1 MGGQAALEPQQPLVV
16 AEHRQVATGDVGGVA
31 LGQRGDLGGLGRRGQ
46 LEAGAEALLHRR
58 VAAGPAENEG
68 DGREQAGRVQPGDDV
83 GAPGDPEP
91 GRPAPAAAR
100 PARCPPRRPL
110 LALGDAQQLRV
121 DRHRAGPAIVPG
133 RPARPARRARPAGP
147 AVGGEQVIEAPAGQ
161 HVLPERHRPVLVD
174 DHCGAAADLGQ
185 PVAELLRIAD
195 RRGQRHQPHGFR
207 QVDDHLFPDRAA
219 EPVGQIVHLV
229 EHDIAERGQRR
240 RARVEHVAQHL
251 GGHHDHWRLAVNAV
265 ITGEQA
271 DAVRGVA
278 ADQVR
283 VFLVG
288 QGLDRRG
295 VEALAALGQSQVH
308 GELTDHRLARS
319 RWRGEQDPVTGVQ
332 RPAGADL
339 EVVELEV
346 IESPE
351 RGELRPV
358 LGLAPAGGGI
368 AVRGAHRGTHAIKS
382 RRGGPARR

>member
-1 MGGQAALEPQQPLVV
+1 MKVMAGSRPAASSRLMTSGRLVIPN
-16 AEHRQVATGDVGGVA
+16 
-31 LGQRGDLGGLGRRGQ
+31 LGGRRPP
-46 LEAGAEALLHRR
+46 R
-58 VAAGPAENEG
+58 
-68 DGREQAGRVQPGDDV
+68 
-83 GAPGDPEP
+83 P
-91 GRPAPAAAR
+91 GRPGAFRAV
-100 PARCPPRRPL
+100 PL

-121 DRHRAGPAIVPG
+121 DRHRAGGRPLSRAGPAP
-133 RPARPARRARPAGP
+133 PARPAAAARLARPAGP
-147 AVGGEQVIEAPAGQ
+147 AVGGEQVIEAAAGQ

-174 DHCGAAADLGQ
+174 DHRGAAADLGQ

-219 EPVGQIVHLV
+219 EPVGEIVHLV

-240 RARVEHVAQHL
+240 RARVQHVAQDL
-251 GGHHDHWRLAVNAV
+251 GGHHDHRRLAVNAV
-265 ITGEQA
+265 IAGEQA

-283 VFLVG
+283 VLLVG
-288 QGLDRRG
+288 QGLDRGG
-295 VEALAALGQSQVH
+295 VEALPALGQSQVH

-319 RWRGEQDPVTGVQ
+319 RRRGEQDPVTGVQ

-339 EVVELEV
+339 EIVELEV

-368 AVRGAHRGTHAIKS
+368 TVRGAHRGAHAIKS